1 MSTISNVPH
10 RTYGLRA
17 FSIFPYFHKDFDEI
31 LDKKLTNF
39 GSPFKGKSRCL
50 LLKSKLWLVLL
61 LYVIMDVLYL
71 IKQLLF
77 D

>member
-1 MSTISNVPH
+1 MDSGPLV
-10 RTYGLRA
+10 
-17 FSIFPYFHKDFDEI
+17 FSRIFHKDFDEI